1 MNVKKTLII
10 GIIILL
16 TLSCIQRSA
25 DYYFMKGYRNFWDS
39 NYELAIRYFTR
50 TIAIENKAVNA
61 YFFRGM
67 SFGRLGKHEQAIE
80 DLTLVIKYMTE
91 DDDRRAISYN
101 NRGIQYFFIN
111 EYDKAI
117 ADLKTA
123 LKLRPNLRE
132 SYYGLVK
139 AYDRQGSW
147 SLSAKYADRIIS
159 IDPTFARAYFFRGV
173 GFFYQNKD
181 KESIADF
188 NTAIKL
194 GYNSEYIYLYLGVA
208 YGILGNLEMSLQM
221 FNTGIELHPNSSM
234 LFWARGGLYQNHLH
248 NDEKAIADY
257 KRAAELGD
265 EEAREVLR
273 DEFGIEDW

>member
-1 MNVKKTLII
+1 MNIKK
-10 GIIILL
+10 IIITGIVIFL

-25 DYYFMKGYRNFWDS
+25 DYYFMKGYRNFWDN

-50 TIAIENKAVNA
+50 TIAIENKAANA

-80 DLTLVIKYMTE
+80 DLTLVIKYITE
-91 DDDRRAISYN
+91 DDIRRATVYN

-117 ADLKTA
+117 SDFKTA
-123 LKLRPNLRE
+123 IKLRPELRG

-139 AYDRQGSW
+139 VYDRQGNW
-147 SLSAKYADRIIS
+147 YLSAKYADRIIS

-181 KESIADF
+181 KEAIEDF

-194 GYNSEYIYLYLGVA
+194 GYDSARLYVFFGAVYLF
-208 YGILGNLEMSLQM
+208 LGNVESALQI
-221 FNTGIELHPNSSM
+221 FNKGIETHPNSSM
-234 LFWARGGLYQNHLH
+234 LFWSRAGLYEKHLH
-248 NDEKAIADY
+248 EYEKAIADF

-265 EEAREVLR
+265 EEARAVLKG
-273 DEFGIEDW
+273 EFGIEDW